1 MKFSTTKE
9 VIICSAVWY
18 KELPIVEFNEQA
30 LPKNINSGVVFC
42 GRNHLQCIRT
52 MSMIFGLR
60 SVEPECGQ
68 YVQGFLTN
76 FDRFVDREEGAR
88 IAIEAKQIESQVD
101 TLYSEYLFDIV

>member
-18 KELPIVEFNEQA
+18 KDLPIVEYNDQA

-52 MSMIFGLR
+52 MTMIFGLR
-60 SVEPECGQ
+60 SVKPECGE

-76 FDRFVDREEGAR
+76 LDRFVDRKEGAK
-88 IAIEAKQIESQVD
+88 IAFEAQQIDKQVEE
-101 TLYSEYLFDIV
+101 LFSEYLFDIV